1 MRAGLVCAVVVASAC
16 KSGGGDG
23 TGSGAVPTPSK
34 HPDVAT
40 VDVASVLAADDGPP
54 PLLVIVDDAR
64 ELVEHERVLDTAVKV
79 NQPATGSGLAKTRP
93 NRGAESW
100 SQGLP
105 DQVGPH

>member
-79 NQPATGSGLAKTRP
+79 NHAATWADLAKADP
-93 NRGAESW
+93 NDGAKA
-100 SQGLP
+100 GTT
-105 DQVGPH
+105 GP